1 MPNKRTRRSGEET
14 GRPPSP
20 TQRPC
25 IYMDHNATTP
35 LDSRVFEAMTPFLT
49 TAFGN
54 SASRSHSYGR
64 DADQA
69 VEVARA
75 QTAKL
80 LNVADKE
87 IIWTSGATEANNL
100 AIKGV
105 AYARRDRGRHIITQ
119 ATEHHAVL
127 DPCRWLSDEGFDVT
141 VLPVDA
147 VGRVDPD
154 QVICA
159 LRANTILVSI
169 MWANNEIGT
178 IQPIREIGLA
188 CQNRNVLFH
197 TDATQAVGKISID
210 LAAEPVDLLSLSA
223 HKFYGPKGSGALYV
237 RTKSPRI
244 KLVPLFHGG
253 GHERGMRSGTI
264 NVPGVVGLGAA
275 CDLCRRNMAAD
286 ATKLSALRDQLEHGI
301 LSRVSGVRVN
311 GDIAHRLPQTTH
323 LSFDDVEA
331 EGMLV
336 ALKDV
341 ALSTGSACTSASMEP
356 SHVLT
361 ALGLPEA
368 AIYGSIRFG
377 LGRDTTVDHVRH
389 VTDRVVEAADRLRG
403 LRQLA

>member
-1 MPNKRTRRSGEET
+1 
-14 GRPPSP
+14 
-20 TQRPC
+20 
-25 IYMDHNATTP
+25 MDHNATTP
-35 LDSRVFEAMTPFLT
+35 LDPRVFEAMTPFLT

-54 SASRSHSYGR
+54 SASRSHSYGH

-69 VEVARA
+69 VEAARA

-80 LNVADKE
+80 LNAADKE

-159 LRANTILVSI
+159 LRADTILVSI

-178 IQPIREIGLA
+178 IQPIREIGIA
-188 CQNRNVLFH
+188 CQNRNILFH
-197 TDATQAVGKISID
+197 TDATQAVGKLSID

-275 CDLCRRNMAAD
+275 CDLCRRDMAAD
-286 ATKLSALRDQLEHGI
+286 ATKLSALRDQLEQGI

-336 ALKDV
+336 ALRDV
-341 ALSTGSACTSASMEP
+341 ALSTGSACTSANMEP
-356 SHVLT
+356 SHVLS

-368 AIYGSIRFG
+368 AIYSSIRFG

-389 VTDRVVEAADRLRG
+389 VTDRVIEAVDRLRG